1 MQNFKVTVNGKIYD
15 VTVEEGT
22 QSAAP
27 VVETAV
33 KTAPAAVSAPAA
45 PAPAAAKAAAM
56 EAGDVPVNAPL
67 AGAILAVKVKPG
79 DSVKYGQV
87 LLTLEALKMENEIV
101 APQDG
106 VVKEILV
113 STGATVNVG
122 DTLVTLR
129 A

>member
-1 MQNFKVTVNGKIYD
+1 MQNFKVTVNGKVYD

-22 QSAAP
+22 KTAAP
-27 VVETAV
+27 A
-33 KTAPAAVSAPAA
+33 AAAAVSAPAA
-45 PAPAAAKAAAM
+45 SAAPAAVKPAAV

-67 AGAILAVKVKPG
+67 AGAILSVKVKPG
-79 DSVKYGQV
+79 DAVKYGQV

-106 VVKEILV
+106 VVKDILV

-129 A
+129 G